1 MANYLLSDKKDFVD
15 FDSTL
20 NSSLTEWKESNF
32 GSGTYDNEGNL
43 VIQKVT
49 VSGDVNTSQAS
60 YGIELDDFQI
70 GYNNAG
76 NRQYSRMLKAHGLFI
91 VRKVAGSLINP
102 DIAYNNTGEDKEVG
116 IISFN
121 EDGINSDIKTVVNG
135 KTVQVANIG
144 TFHIIIW

>member
-1 MANYLLSDKKDFVD
+1 MAKYLLSDKKDFVD

-20 NSSLTEWKESNF
+20 NSSLTEWKASNF

-49 VSGDVNTSQAS
+49 VSGDANTSRAS

-91 VRKVAGSLINP
+91 VRKVAASLINP

-116 IISFN
+116 VISFN
-121 EDGINSDIKTVVNG
+121 EDEINSDIKTVVNG
-135 KTVQVANIG
+135 KTVTVANIG